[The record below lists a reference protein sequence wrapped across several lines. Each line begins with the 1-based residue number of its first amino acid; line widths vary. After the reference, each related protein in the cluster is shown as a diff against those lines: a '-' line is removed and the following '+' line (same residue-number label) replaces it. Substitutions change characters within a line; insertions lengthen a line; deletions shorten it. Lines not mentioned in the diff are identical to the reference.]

1 LYPRRKYNSVASF
14 SGREGAINLEQF
26 LPLAESTFE
35 NRNPDSFDESLLVP
49 VGAGVAHESF
59 YKY

>member
-1 LYPRRKYNSVASF
+1 VASF